1 VKLSAL
7 EVMIL
12 NLAMVTYPIAATW
25 KLTYRLRPQGLR
37 RHTQQWKIENAREQ
51 ECEQV
56 NIP

>member
-1 VKLSAL
+1 
-7 EVMIL
+7 
-12 NLAMVTYPIAATW
+12 LAMVTYPIAATW